1 MKVQLCDICKNRII
15 SNQYK
20 VRIKKRPWNFYENR
34 FEKMDICQDCAD
46 RIIFNLK
53 KCNKESE

>member
-20 VRIKKRPWNFYENR
+20 VNIKKRPWSFHEDR

-53 KCNKESE
+53 KM

>member
-20 VRIKKRPWNFYENR
+20 ARIKKRPWSFHEDR
-34 FEKMDICQDCAD
+34 FEK
-46 RIIFNLK
+46 K
-53 KCNKESE
+53 G